1 VDGTGLKPLTAL
13 NSQAL
18 GEVDLAPLEPFAFV
32 GAAGDSVHGWLL
44 KPPGFA
50 PGRRYPLVYLIHGGP
65 QGAWLDSWSPRWNYH
80 MFAARGYV
88 VAAVNF
94 HGSTGYGQAFTNSI
108 TRHWG
113 DLPYEDLMKG
123 LDVVSQLP
131 YVDSTRMG
139 AAGASYGGYMI
150 YWLAGHTDRFK
161 TLISHDGVFNTTS
174 MVGSTEELWF
184 PNWEF
189 GPGGVTNPDTR
200 AMLNRWSPSN
210 FTDRWT
216 TPMLVIHGQQDMRVD
231 VSEGLQA
238 FTALKAR
245 EVPAKF
251 LYFPDE
257 GHWVLKARNRRLWW
271 DTMLDWLDQYLK
283 PRPVG
288 TP

>member
-1 VDGTGLKPLTAL
+1 
-13 NSQAL
+13 
-18 GEVDLAPLEPFAFV
+18 
-32 GAAGDSVHGWLL
+32 
-44 KPPGFA
+44 
-50 PGRRYPLVYLIHGGP
+50 
-65 QGAWLDSWSPRWNYH
+65 

-94 HGSTGYGQAFTNSI
+94 HGSTGYGQRFTNSI
-108 TRHWG
+108 TKHWG
-113 DLPYEDLMKG
+113 DLPYQDLMKG
-123 LDVVSQLP
+123 LDLVSQLP
-131 YVDSTRMG
+131 YVDSTRIG

-161 TLISHDGVFNTTS
+161 TLIAHDGVFNTTS

-189 GPGGVTNPDTR
+189 GPGGVANPETR
-200 AMLNRWSPSN
+200 EMLNRWSPSN
-210 FTDRWT
+210 FTDRWK
-216 TPMLVIHGQQDMRVD
+216 TPMLVVHGQQDMRVD
-231 VSEGLQA
+231 VSEGFQA

-245 EVPAKF
+245 DVPAKF

-257 GHWVLKARNRRLWW
+257 GHWVLKARNRRIWW